1 MPRLV
6 PIEDDEENRDEPGEV
21 EIKPRRLEIEDD
33 DEPGENEMEE
43 VRPHQARRIE
53 IEDDDD
59 ERSEN
64 ERSENE
70 GDTPTPDDLPIL
82 WRRDLQLWTIAG
94 TDVVFS
100 PEVCMVIG
108 FVYRS
113 VLIRAPT
120 KEVKQ
125 VCDTYKVIYLDP
137 EKYFI

>member
-43 VRPHQARRIE
+43 VRAHQARRIE

-59 ERSEN
+59 ECR

-82 WRRDLQLWTIAG
+82 WRRDLQLWTIAD

-100 PEVCMVIG
+100 PEICMVIG

>member
-59 ERSEN
+59 ERSET
-64 ERSENE
+64 ERA
-70 GDTPTPDDLPIL
+70 DTPAPDDLPIL
-82 WRRDLQLWTIAG
+82 WRRDLQLWTIAD
-94 TDVVFS
+94 TNVVFS
-100 PEVCMVIG
+100 PEICMVIG

-125 VCDTYKVIYLDP
+125 VCDAYKVIYLDP

>member
-6 PIEDDEENRDEPGEV
+6 QIEEDEAPAPPRLVQIEEDEPGHLPCRV
-21 EIKPRRLEIEDD
+21 EIEEDEAPAPPRLLQIEE
-33 DEPGENEMEE
+33 DEPGHL
-43 VRPHQARRIE
+43 PRRVE
-53 IEDDDD
+53 IE
-59 ERSEN
+59 EE
-64 ERSENE
+64 EE
-70 GDTPTPDDLPIL
+70 TPAPDNGIPIL
-82 WRRDLQLWTIAG
+82 WRGDLQLWTIADS
-94 TDVVFS
+94 DVVFS